1 MGLRAAG
8 LGLLICV
15 LSCRSQKLDPDG
27 RNVCLYRS
35 DPTSPVCCSG
45 WKQEG
50 SDCPTA
56 LCEGESACQPSEI
69 CVYPGF
75 CRCKAGFYGASC
87 RTQCPPEFWGPDCSK
102 LCQCH
107 PHGRCHPETGRCTC
121 DPGRWGVHCENV
133 CRCGR
138 HGQCNPTYGNC
149 TCDDGWWMA
158 TCSKPCQ
165 CVLGQARC
173 NPVSGRCICKDGYWG
188 VRCSQ
193 RCRCSGSP
201 CLQQTGICVCLRGW
215 AGPICEHPCH
225 CNWQHGRCGDDG
237 DCVCQPGY
245 RKPSCDEPCSAG
257 SYGNDCKKQCG
268 RCREGQPCSA
278 VDGFCSSCEPGWNG
292 TRCDLP
298 CPPGYHGYLCQETC
312 PRCRGREPCDPESG
326 KCVHCEPG
334 WTGPRCDAPCPE
346 GTFGDACRFVCPP
359 CVGGRCHHMSGICV
373 CQPGFWG
380 ESCNSSCPAHHYG
393 VNCSS
398 ACDCGDGGCHPATG
412 QCLSGHRGALIAGIT
427 VLLLLVL
434 LIGCCCCCCCC
445 CWRHPVDPKERVAV
459 RDGGPAVRMKHHM
472 YSVLANMGS
481 AVPCLTLWSSGLPRV
496 TVSHH
501 DPELTFNHSFIE
513 PPSSGWVSG
522 SSSSFESDD
531 AEAVY
536 CLPPREDI
544 SPVEGGEF
552 QEMSSKCNMFLDPS
566 GFSGEDVASAFS
578 IPRTSSI
585 AKAKRPSVSFA
596 EGTKFTTKER
606 RGSSQEGA
614 VAPRKSKSPW
624 GVLMLSVL
632 QPPGARGG
640 EGVAGDGEDM
650 QSVPSEETSVDSE
663 VRDLESAP
671 PRSSRRRTG
680 SSARQRVQ
688 AQGSAEPTASDPD
701 RISTVYV
708 MAGAAGHPGKVEPE
722 PAVEGPVQ
730 AVLRRLG
737 SLQKPR
743 GAVYK
748 PPRRKLGAR
757 VTMWEE
763 AAERGGASREAAVR
777 KPSRRRRAPLSSP
790 AAVGSSATWREG
802 GPAERPASTI
812 LVSVRESP
820 AAADTSDTGYLTIG
834 AAAEPTSAQD
844 EDTDASEDPH
854 YENVAPRS
862 S

>member
-87 RTQCPPEFWGPDCSK
+87 RT
-102 LCQCH
+102 
-107 PHGRCHPETGRCTC
+107 
-121 DPGRWGVHCENV
+121 
-133 CRCGR
+133 
-138 HGQCNPTYGNC
+138 
-149 TCDDGWWMA
+149 
-158 TCSKPCQ
+158 
-165 CVLGQARC
+165 
-173 NPVSGRCICKDGYWG
+173 
-188 VRCSQ
+188 
-193 RCRCSGSP
+193 
-201 CLQQTGICVCLRGW
+201 
-215 AGPICEHPCH
+215 
-225 CNWQHGRCGDDG
+225 
-237 DCVCQPGY
+237 
-245 RKPSCDEPCSAG
+245 RKS
-257 SYGNDCKKQCG
+257 
-268 RCREGQPCSA
+268 
-278 VDGFCSSCEPGWNG
+278 
-292 TRCDLP
+292 
-298 CPPGYHGYLCQETC
+298 
-312 PRCRGREPCDPESG
+312 
-326 KCVHCEPG
+326 
-334 WTGPRCDAPCPE
+334 
-346 GTFGDACRFVCPP
+346 
-359 CVGGRCHHMSGICV
+359 
-373 CQPGFWG
+373 
-380 ESCNSSCPAHHYG
+380 
-393 VNCSS
+393 
-398 ACDCGDGGCHPATG
+398 
-412 QCLSGHRGALIAGIT
+412 
-427 VLLLLVL
+427 LLLLPLFLLPLILIHTLSLPVL
-434 LIGCCCCCCCC
+434 SLPSYT
-445 CWRHPVDPKERVAV
+445 RLAPLPTQLHPHLLLGVDK
-459 RDGGPAVRMKHHM
+459 
-472 YSVLANMGS
+472 
-481 AVPCLTLWSSGLPRV
+481 PCLSVFRL
-496 TVSHH
+496 
-501 DPELTFNHSFIE
+501 
-513 PPSSGWVSG
+513 
-522 SSSSFESDD
+522 
-531 AEAVY
+531 
-536 CLPPREDI
+536 DI

>member
-8 LGLLICV
+8 LGLLLCV

-50 SDCPTA
+50 SECLTP

-87 RTQCPPEFWGPDCSK
+87 MTQCPPEFWGPDCSK
-102 LCQCH
+102 LCLCH
-107 PHGRCHPETGRCTC
+107 PHGRCHPETGQCTC
-121 DPGRWGVHCENV
+121 DPGRWGAHCQNV

-149 TCDDGWWMA
+149 TCDDGWWTA

-165 CVLGQARC
+165 CALGQARC
-173 NPVSGRCICKDGYWG
+173 DPVSGRCICKDGYWG
-188 VRCSQ
+188 ARCSQ

-201 CLQQTGICVCLRGW
+201 CLQQTGTCMCLRGW
-215 AGPICEHPCH
+215 AGPSCEHPCV
-225 CNWQHGRCGDDG
+225 CNLQHGRCGDDG
-237 DCVCQPGY
+237 DCVCEPGY

-257 SYGNDCKKQCG
+257 SYGNDCKKRCG
-268 RCREGQPCSA
+268 HCREGQPCSA

-298 CPPGYHGYLCQETC
+298 CPPGYHGHLCQETC

-326 KCVHCEPG
+326 ECARCEPG
-334 WTGPRCDAPCPE
+334 WTGPRCDAPCAE
-346 GTFGDACRFVCPP
+346 GTFGDACRFFCPP
-359 CVGGRCHHMSGICV
+359 CVGGRCHHLMGICV

-380 ESCNSSCPAHHYG
+380 ESCNSSCPTHHYG
-393 VNCSS
+393 INCSS
-398 ACDCGDGGCHPATG
+398 TCDCGDGGCHPATG
-412 QCLSGHRGALIAGIT
+412 QCLYGHRGALIAGIT
-427 VLLLLVL
+427 VLLLLVF

-445 CWRHPVDPKERVAV
+445 WGQPVDPKERVAV
-459 RDGGPAVRMKHHM
+459 RDGGPAVRMKHHV

-481 AVPCLTLWSSGLPRV
+481 AVPGLTLWSSGLPRV

-536 CLPPREDI
+536 CLPPREDV
-544 SPVEGGEF
+544 SPVGGGEF

-566 GFSGEDVASAFS
+566 GFSGEDVAFS

-596 EGTKFTTKER
+596 EGTKFTPKER
-606 RGSSQEGA
+606 RGSSQEGTG
-614 VAPRKSKSPW
+614 APRKSKSPW

-632 QPPGARGG
+632 QPSGARGG
-640 EGVAGDGEDM
+640 EGVARDSEDM
-650 QSVPSEETSVDSE
+650 QSVPSDETSVDNE
-663 VRDLESAP
+663 VRDLDSAP

-680 SSARQRVQ
+680 SSTRQRVQ
-688 AQGSAEPTASDPD
+688 AQGSTEPTASDPD

-708 MAGAAGHPGKVEPE
+708 MAGAAGQPGKVELAPE
-722 PAVEGPVQ
+722 VEGPVQ

-743 GAVYK
+743 EAVYK

-763 AAERGGASREAAVR
+763 AAERGASREAAVR
-777 KPSRRRRAPLSSP
+777 KPSRRRHAPLSSP
-790 AAVGSSATWREG
+790 AAMGSGAICRED
-802 GPAERPASTI
+802 GPAERPASSI
-812 LVSVRESP
+812 LVSMRESP

-834 AAAEPTSAQD
+834 AAAEPATAQD
-844 EDTDASEDPH
+844 EDTDASEGPH